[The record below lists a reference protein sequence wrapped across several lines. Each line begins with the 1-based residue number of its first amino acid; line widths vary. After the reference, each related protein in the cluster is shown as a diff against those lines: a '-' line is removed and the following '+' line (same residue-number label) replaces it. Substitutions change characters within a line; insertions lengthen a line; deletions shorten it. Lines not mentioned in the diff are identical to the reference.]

1 MYCYKCGV
9 KLANSEKKCPL
20 CNTKIPV
27 NSNQKEVLAYPKNI
41 EEINNKVNISYLLR
55 LSSLILVLI
64 SIIIVLCNLIVV
76 GKVTWSI
83 YVISSTV
90 YLCCLLF
97 FISRRKI
104 YISIFWSIVI
114 NEVFIFFIAFINNGI
129 DWYLMLA
136 FPLILLSG
144 LTSLFFYKILKLKK
158 ILRIIS
164 YSLVYISF
172 SIVITEILIDL
183 YKDNIINLSWSIIS
197 ILPMVV
203 IGLLLL
209 IISFNDKLI
218 DEIKRRIFI

>member
-41 EEINNKVNISYLLR
+41 EEINNKINITYLIR
-55 LSSLILVLI
+55 LGSLILVLI
-64 SIIIVLCNLIVV
+64 SVIIVLCNLIAV

-104 YISIFWSIVI
+104 YISIFWSVVI
-114 NEVFIFFIAFINNGI
+114 NELFIFFIAFINNGI
-129 DWYLMLA
+129 DWYWILA

-144 LTSLFFYKILKLKK
+144 LTSLFFYKIFKIKK
-158 ILRIIS
+158 ILQIIS
-164 YSLVYISF
+164 YSLIYISF
-172 SIVITEILIDL
+172 
-183 YKDNIINLSWSIIS
+183 
-197 ILPMVV
+197 
-203 IGLLLL
+203 
-209 IISFNDKLI
+209 
-218 DEIKRRIFI
+218 

>member
-41 EEINNKVNISYLLR
+41 EEINNKINITYLIR
-55 LSSLILVLI
+55 LGSLILVLI
-64 SIIIVLCNLIVV
+64 SIIIVLCNLIAV

-104 YISIFWSIVI
+104 YISIFWSVVI
-114 NEVFIFFIAFINNGI
+114 NELFIFFIAFINNGI
-129 DWYLMLA
+129 DWYWILA

-144 LTSLFFYKILKLKK
+144 LTSLFFYKIFKIKK
-158 ILRIIS
+158 ILQIIS
-164 YSLVYISF
+164 YSLIYISF
-172 SIVITEILIDL
+172 SLVVTEILIDL
-183 YKDNIINLSWSIIS
+183 YRDNIINLSWSIIS
-197 ILPMVV
+197 ILPMII